1 MEGMRL
7 PDLVKE
13 QRHFIAFGKSR
24 RTVEVIL
31 KEARDK
37 LDAAG
42 FLSQADS
49 RKIAG
54 YRGGYTPL
62 ERKEIERKM
71 MSGELNG
78 LVSTNALEL
87 GIDIGSL
94 DTTVIVG
101 YPGTRA
107 SFWQQS
113 GRAGRNGQTCVNY
126 LILENQPFDQYIAVE
141 PGWLFEGK
149 SENAIVDPDNLL
161 IELAHIRAAA
171 AELPL
176 SLDDAALFPSLGEII
191 PVLMKAE
198 EVKSMAGRFA
208 WSGPAFPAGD
218 YSLRNMD
225 KTRFKLILDNENREI
240 TEMDESQAY
249 HELHPGA
256 VYMHDGALYEV
267 LKLDLVSRTAT
278 AKSFEGNY
286 YTVPAG
292 TEDIRILQTFQEK
305 TVERTKIHFGDINV
319 DEVISMFKKLQF
331 HNHQNLGYVSLTQP
345 LQKDYDTEST
355 WIDIPEDVVRV
366 YRSLLLPNG
375 AGELVLNNHFE
386 GLQNAIKNAAMMVTM
401 TERDDINTGMSNNA
415 TVQGYVDSGSGESEG
430 HEVVSLFIYDKYE
443 GGLGYSEKI
452 YELIP
457 EVIDHA
463 IQMVKGCSCEDGCP
477 ACVGDYTLSKK
488 MVLWGLRSLKE
499 RLEAPEYVKK
509 QVEEERPGIRKQY
522 SFFKLPEKWNE
533 FCETVIKNGESGGA
547 FLKTAKRVE
556 IEKHNLI
563 LIVDSYFYEDWLK
576 IPENAK
582 SIKNILK
589 FHAVCPQDMEIV
601 VRTEEDMERKKK
613 TEGKLKRRYEDKF

>member
-1 MEGMRL
+1 ML

-509 QVEEERPGIRKQY
+509 QVEEERPGVRKQY

>member
-1 MEGMRL
+1 ML

-31 KEARDK
+31 KETRDK

-198 EVKSMAGRFA
+198 EVKSRAGRFA

-278 AKSFEGNY
+278 AKPFEGNY

-292 TEDIRILQTFQEK
+292 TEDIRILQAFQEK

-509 QVEEERPGIRKQY
+509 QVEEERPGVRKQY

>member
-1 MEGMRL
+1 
-7 PDLVKE
+7 
-13 QRHFIAFGKSR
+13 
-24 RTVEVIL
+24 
-31 KEARDK
+31 
-37 LDAAG
+37 
-42 FLSQADS
+42 
-49 RKIAG
+49 
-54 YRGGYTPL
+54 
-62 ERKEIERKM
+62 M

-256 VYMHDGALYEV
+256 VYMHDGALYEI
-267 LKLDLVSRTAT
+267 LKLDLVSRTAI

-305 TVERTKIHFGDINV
+305 TVERTKIHLGDINV

-509 QVEEERPGIRKQY
+509 QVEEERPGVRKQY

>member
-1 MEGMRL
+1 ML

-249 HELHPGA
+249 HELHSGA
-256 VYMHDGALYEV
+256 VYMHDGALYEI
-267 LKLDLVSRTAT
+267 LKLDLVSRTAI

-509 QVEEERPGIRKQY
+509 QVEEERPGVHKQY
-522 SFFKLPEKWNE
+522 SFFKLSEKWNE

>member
-1 MEGMRL
+1 
-7 PDLVKE
+7 
-13 QRHFIAFGKSR
+13 
-24 RTVEVIL
+24 
-31 KEARDK
+31 
-37 LDAAG
+37 
-42 FLSQADS
+42 
-49 RKIAG
+49 
-54 YRGGYTPL
+54 
-62 ERKEIERKM
+62 

-509 QVEEERPGIRKQY
+509 QVEEERPGVRKQY

>member
-1 MEGMRL
+1 
-7 PDLVKE
+7 
-13 QRHFIAFGKSR
+13 
-24 RTVEVIL
+24 
-31 KEARDK
+31 
-37 LDAAG
+37 
-42 FLSQADS
+42 
-49 RKIAG
+49 
-54 YRGGYTPL
+54 
-62 ERKEIERKM
+62 M

-208 WSGPAFPAGD
+208 WSGPAFPAVD

-509 QVEEERPGIRKQY
+509 QVEEERPGVHKQY
-522 SFFKLPEKWNE
+522 SFFKLSEKWNE

>member
-1 MEGMRL
+1 ML

-37 LDAAG
+37 LDATG

-176 SLDDAALFPSLGEII
+176 SLDDAALFPCLGEII

-256 VYMHDGALYEV
+256 VYMHDGALYEI

-278 AKSFEGNY
+278 AKPFEGNY

-386 GLQNAIKNAAMMVTM
+386 GLQNAIKNAVMMVTM

-477 ACVGDYTLSKK
+477 ACLGDYTLSKK

-509 QVEEERPGIRKQY
+509 QVEEERPGVHKQY
-522 SFFKLPEKWNE
+522 SFFKLSEKWNE

>member
-1 MEGMRL
+1 
-7 PDLVKE
+7 
-13 QRHFIAFGKSR
+13 
-24 RTVEVIL
+24 
-31 KEARDK
+31 
-37 LDAAG
+37 
-42 FLSQADS
+42 
-49 RKIAG
+49 
-54 YRGGYTPL
+54 
-62 ERKEIERKM
+62 M

-278 AKSFEGNY
+278 AKPFEGNY

-509 QVEEERPGIRKQY
+509 QVEEERPGVRKQY

>member
-1 MEGMRL
+1 ML

-256 VYMHDGALYEV
+256 VYMHDGALYEI
-267 LKLDLVSRTAT
+267 LKLDLVSRTAI

-509 QVEEERPGIRKQY
+509 QVEEERPGVHKQY
-522 SFFKLPEKWNE
+522 SFFKLSEKWNE

>member
-1 MEGMRL
+1 
-7 PDLVKE
+7 
-13 QRHFIAFGKSR
+13 
-24 RTVEVIL
+24 
-31 KEARDK
+31 
-37 LDAAG
+37 
-42 FLSQADS
+42 
-49 RKIAG
+49 
-54 YRGGYTPL
+54 
-62 ERKEIERKM
+62 M

-278 AKSFEGNY
+278 AKPFEGNY

>member
-1 MEGMRL
+1 MNT
-7 PDLVKE
+7 D
-13 QRHFIAFGKSR
+13 
-24 RTVEVIL
+24 TY
-31 KEARDK
+31 
-37 LDAAG
+37 
-42 FLSQADS
+42 LSYNNYFS
-49 RKIAG
+49 
-54 YRGGYTPL
+54 YL
-62 ERKEIERKM
+62 
-71 MSGELNG
+71 
-78 LVSTNALEL
+78 
-87 GIDIGSL
+87 SL
-94 DTTVIVG
+94 D
-101 YPGTRA
+101 
-107 SFWQQS
+107 
-113 GRAGRNGQTCVNY
+113 
-126 LILENQPFDQYIAVE
+126 NQPFDQYIALE
-141 PGWLFEGK
+141 PGWLFEGS
-149 SENAIVDPDNLL
+149 SENAVIDKNNLI

-171 AELPL
+171 AEIPL
-176 SLDDAALFPSLGEII
+176 TLDDISLFPDLGEAI
-191 PVLMKAE
+191 PVLLRAE
-198 EVKSMAGRFA
+198 ELSSHNGKFA
-208 WSGPAFPAGD
+208 WSGGEFPAGD
-218 YSLRNMD
+218 FSMRNID
-225 KTRFKLILDNENREI
+225 EKRYKLLHKDSGQEI
-240 TEMDESQAY
+240 TEMDESQAFR
-249 HELHPGA
+249 ELHDGA
-256 VYMHDGALYEV
+256 VYMHDGVAYQV
-267 LKLDLVSRTAT
+267 TKLDLESRTAY
-278 AKSFEGNY
+278 AVPFNGNY
-286 YTVPAG
+286 YTVAAG
-292 TEDIRILQTFQEK
+292 EANVKIVHESKNMPLARTEL
-305 TVERTKIHFGDINV
+305 HFGDVNV
-319 DEVISMFKKLQF
+319 SDYVYMFKKMQF

-509 QVEEERPGIRKQY
+509 QVEEERPGVRKQY

>member
-1 MEGMRL
+1 
-7 PDLVKE
+7 
-13 QRHFIAFGKSR
+13 
-24 RTVEVIL
+24 
-31 KEARDK
+31 
-37 LDAAG
+37 
-42 FLSQADS
+42 
-49 RKIAG
+49 
-54 YRGGYTPL
+54 
-62 ERKEIERKM
+62 M

-256 VYMHDGALYEV
+256 VYMHDGALYEI

-509 QVEEERPGIRKQY
+509 QVEEERPGVHKQY
-522 SFFKLPEKWNE
+522 SFFKLSEKWNE

>member
-1 MEGMRL
+1 
-7 PDLVKE
+7 
-13 QRHFIAFGKSR
+13 
-24 RTVEVIL
+24 
-31 KEARDK
+31 
-37 LDAAG
+37 
-42 FLSQADS
+42 
-49 RKIAG
+49 
-54 YRGGYTPL
+54 
-62 ERKEIERKM
+62 M

-87 GIDIGSL
+87 GNDIGSL

-161 IELAHIRAAA
+161 IELAHIRASA

-267 LKLDLVSRTAT
+267 LKLDLVSMTAT
-278 AKSFEGNY
+278 AKSIEGNY

-509 QVEEERPGIRKQY
+509 QVEEERPGVRKQY

>member
-1 MEGMRL
+1 
-7 PDLVKE
+7 
-13 QRHFIAFGKSR
+13 
-24 RTVEVIL
+24 
-31 KEARDK
+31 
-37 LDAAG
+37 
-42 FLSQADS
+42 
-49 RKIAG
+49 
-54 YRGGYTPL
+54 
-62 ERKEIERKM
+62 M

-198 EVKSMAGRFA
+198 EVKSRAGRFA

-278 AKSFEGNY
+278 AKPFEGNY

-355 WIDIPEDVVRV
+355 WIDIPENVVRV

-509 QVEEERPGIRKQY
+509 QVEEERPGVRKQY

>member
-1 MEGMRL
+1 M
-7 PDLVKE
+7 
-13 QRHFIAFGKSR
+13 
-24 RTVEVIL
+24 

-141 PGWLFEGK
+141 PGGLFEGK

-267 LKLDLVSRTAT
+267 LKLDLVSRTAM
-278 AKSFEGNY
+278 AKPFEGNY

-345 LQKDYDTEST
+345 LQKDYDTESA

-509 QVEEERPGIRKQY
+509 QVEEERPGVHKQY
-522 SFFKLPEKWNE
+522 SFFKLSEKWNE

-589 FHAVCPQDMEIV
+589 FYAVCPQDMEIV

>member
-1 MEGMRL
+1 
-7 PDLVKE
+7 
-13 QRHFIAFGKSR
+13 
-24 RTVEVIL
+24 
-31 KEARDK
+31 
-37 LDAAG
+37 
-42 FLSQADS
+42 
-49 RKIAG
+49 
-54 YRGGYTPL
+54 
-62 ERKEIERKM
+62 

-256 VYMHDGALYEV
+256 VYMHDGALYEI
-267 LKLDLVSRTAT
+267 LKLDLVSRTAI

-509 QVEEERPGIRKQY
+509 QVEEERPGVHKQY
-522 SFFKLPEKWNE
+522 SFFKLSEKWNE

>member
-1 MEGMRL
+1 
-7 PDLVKE
+7 
-13 QRHFIAFGKSR
+13 
-24 RTVEVIL
+24 
-31 KEARDK
+31 
-37 LDAAG
+37 
-42 FLSQADS
+42 
-49 RKIAG
+49 
-54 YRGGYTPL
+54 
-62 ERKEIERKM
+62 M

-509 QVEEERPGIRKQY
+509 QVEEERPGVHKQY
-522 SFFKLPEKWNE
+522 SFFKLSEKWNE

>member
-1 MEGMRL
+1 MQS
-7 PDLVKE
+7 V
-13 QRHFIAFGKSR
+13 Q
-24 RTVEVIL
+24 
-31 KEARDK
+31 
-37 LDAAG
+37 
-42 FLSQADS
+42 
-49 RKIAG
+49 
-54 YRGGYTPL
+54 
-62 ERKEIERKM
+62 
-71 MSGELNG
+71 
-78 LVSTNALEL
+78 
-87 GIDIGSL
+87 GSL

-225 KTRFKLILDNENREI
+225 KTRFKLILNNENREI

-256 VYMHDGALYEV
+256 VYMHDGALYEI

-292 TEDIRILQTFQEK
+292 TEDIRIIQTFQEK

-386 GLQNAIKNAAMMVTM
+386 CLQNAIKNAAMMVTM

-509 QVEEERPGIRKQY
+509 QVEEERPGVHKQY
-522 SFFKLPEKWNE
+522 SFFKLSEKWNE

>member
-1 MEGMRL
+1 M
-7 PDLVKE
+7 
-13 QRHFIAFGKSR
+13 
-24 RTVEVIL
+24 
-31 KEARDK
+31 
-37 LDAAG
+37 
-42 FLSQADS
+42 
-49 RKIAG
+49 
-54 YRGGYTPL
+54 
-62 ERKEIERKM
+62 
-71 MSGELNG
+71 
-78 LVSTNALEL
+78 
-87 GIDIGSL
+87 
-94 DTTVIVG
+94 
-101 YPGTRA
+101 
-107 SFWQQS
+107 
-113 GRAGRNGQTCVNY
+113 
-126 LILENQPFDQYIAVE
+126 
-141 PGWLFEGK
+141 
-149 SENAIVDPDNLL
+149 
-161 IELAHIRAAA
+161 AHIRAAA

-509 QVEEERPGIRKQY
+509 QVEEERPGVHKQY
-522 SFFKLPEKWNE
+522 SFFKLSEKWNE

>member
-1 MEGMRL
+1 M
-7 PDLVKE
+7 
-13 QRHFIAFGKSR
+13 
-24 RTVEVIL
+24 
-31 KEARDK
+31 
-37 LDAAG
+37 
-42 FLSQADS
+42 
-49 RKIAG
+49 
-54 YRGGYTPL
+54 
-62 ERKEIERKM
+62 
-71 MSGELNG
+71 
-78 LVSTNALEL
+78 STNALEL

-256 VYMHDGALYEV
+256 VYMHDGALYEI
-267 LKLDLVSRTAT
+267 LKLDLVSRTAI

-509 QVEEERPGIRKQY
+509 QVEEERPGVHKQY
-522 SFFKLPEKWNE
+522 SFFKLSEKWNE

>member
-1 MEGMRL
+1 ML

-31 KEARDK
+31 KETRDK

-278 AKSFEGNY
+278 AKPFEGNY

-509 QVEEERPGIRKQY
+509 QVEEERPGVRKQY

>member
-1 MEGMRL
+1 ML

-31 KEARDK
+31 KETRDK

-278 AKSFEGNY
+278 AKPFEGNY
-286 YTVPAG
+286 YTVPEG

-509 QVEEERPGIRKQY
+509 QVEEERPGVHKQY
-522 SFFKLPEKWNE
+522 SFFKLSEKWNE

>member
-1 MEGMRL
+1 M
-7 PDLVKE
+7 
-13 QRHFIAFGKSR
+13 
-24 RTVEVIL
+24 

-42 FLSQADS
+42 FLSQTDS

-509 QVEEERPGIRKQY
+509 QVEEERPGVRKQY

>member
-1 MEGMRL
+1 ML
-7 PDLVKE
+7 SDLVKE

-37 LDAAG
+37 LDATG

-256 VYMHDGALYEV
+256 VYMHDGALYEI

-278 AKSFEGNY
+278 AKPFEGNY

-509 QVEEERPGIRKQY
+509 QVEEERPGVHKQY
-522 SFFKLPEKWNE
+522 SFFKLSEKWNE

>member
-1 MEGMRL
+1 M
-7 PDLVKE
+7 
-13 QRHFIAFGKSR
+13 
-24 RTVEVIL
+24 
-31 KEARDK
+31 
-37 LDAAG
+37 
-42 FLSQADS
+42 
-49 RKIAG
+49 
-54 YRGGYTPL
+54 
-62 ERKEIERKM
+62 
-71 MSGELNG
+71 
-78 LVSTNALEL
+78 
-87 GIDIGSL
+87 
-94 DTTVIVG
+94 
-101 YPGTRA
+101 
-107 SFWQQS
+107 
-113 GRAGRNGQTCVNY
+113 NY

-256 VYMHDGALYEV
+256 VYMHDGALYEI
-267 LKLDLVSRTAT
+267 LKLDLVSRTAI

-509 QVEEERPGIRKQY
+509 QVEEERPGVHKQY
-522 SFFKLPEKWNE
+522 SFFKLSEKWNE

>member
-1 MEGMRL
+1 
-7 PDLVKE
+7 
-13 QRHFIAFGKSR
+13 
-24 RTVEVIL
+24 
-31 KEARDK
+31 
-37 LDAAG
+37 
-42 FLSQADS
+42 
-49 RKIAG
+49 
-54 YRGGYTPL
+54 
-62 ERKEIERKM
+62 M

-256 VYMHDGALYEV
+256 VYMHDGALYEI

-278 AKSFEGNY
+278 AKPFEGNY

-509 QVEEERPGIRKQY
+509 QVEEERPGVHKQY
-522 SFFKLPEKWNE
+522 SFFKLSEKWNE

>member
-1 MEGMRL
+1 ML

-37 LDAAG
+37 VDAAG

-161 IELAHIRAAA
+161 IELTHIRAAA

-278 AKSFEGNY
+278 AKPFEGNY

-509 QVEEERPGIRKQY
+509 QVEEERPGVRKQY

>member
-1 MEGMRL
+1 
-7 PDLVKE
+7 
-13 QRHFIAFGKSR
+13 
-24 RTVEVIL
+24 
-31 KEARDK
+31 
-37 LDAAG
+37 
-42 FLSQADS
+42 
-49 RKIAG
+49 
-54 YRGGYTPL
+54 
-62 ERKEIERKM
+62 M

-256 VYMHDGALYEV
+256 VYMHDGALYEI
-267 LKLDLVSRTAT
+267 LKLDLVSRTAI

-509 QVEEERPGIRKQY
+509 QVEEERPGVHKQY
-522 SFFKLPEKWNE
+522 SFFKLSEKWNE